1 MPAGFIRS
9 DFARK
14 VVSVVCLFV
23 FPLAAQQANTGVPM
37 QAASS
42 GSQQPGAPA
51 PNAPEP
57 KNLPQPTH
65 VDYSKPTPL
74 LPNPFARYMP
84 RDVPPPSFTNAPKI
98 DQLIQNGKLMLSLN
112 DAIALALAD
121 NLDIAVQRYNLPIAD
136 TDILRTKAGQSFL
149 GTNTGVVQNTPG
161 GGVGGVGSGVTG
173 AGAGGTT
180 AGAGGAGGGAGGF
193 VGSTSGAGPQPDSF
207 DPVLSGTLSFERALF
222 PLSNS
227 VTAGTNVLNQNTTTG
242 DVSYSQGFSPGTA
255 FSVGFNNSRFT
266 SNSPRSSTN
275 PSLQSNFK
283 AQVRQ
288 HLLQGFGP
296 SLNTRLIRQA
306 KNNKKITE
314 EGFRFQVIVTVSQIQ
329 NIYWD
334 LVNAY
339 EDFKVKER
347 SLGLAQKTLSDNQ
360 KQVEIGTLAPLDVV
374 RAQSSVATAEQDL
387 IISRTNLELQQ
398 LVIKNALTRTLSGNS
413 AVVNAEVIP
422 TDTIQIP
429 DQENLPPVEDLIK
442 QALANR
448 PDYTQQQ
455 INLKN
460 GLINIQGTNNG
471 LLPVIDLIGFY
482 GASSIAGVQNPLAT
496 CVPPATPASTN
507 GACLFLP
514 GSIPPTGFSDAFNN
528 LFNSSAPDKGVA
540 INIQIPLGNR
550 AAQSAQ
556 IRSRL
561 EYRQSQLAL
570 KSLENQI
577 AFTVRNDAFTVEQNR
592 ARVAAADKAR
602 DLSAQTLDAEQ
613 KKYNLG
619 ASTYLAV
626 LQDERDLAASE
637 SALVAAM
644 TNYAK
649 SKVQLDRDTAQTL
662 DRNNIKLDEAVT
674 GQITTQPNVPG
685 IMPNKTAL
693 QETNTPAQQPPK

>member
-1 MPAGFIRS
+1 MFLAFIRS

-14 VVSVVCLFV
+14 VVSAVCLLT
-23 FPLAAQQANTGVPM
+23 FPAAAQQANTGLQM
-37 QAASS
+37 QAVPS
-42 GSQQPGAPA
+42 GSQQPGAAAGSQQSA

-57 KNLPQPTH
+57 KKLPQPTH

-98 DQLIQNGKLMLSLN
+98 EQLIQNGKLMLSLN
-112 DAIALALAD
+112 DAIAIALAD

-180 AGAGGAGGGAGGF
+180 AGSGGAGVGAGGF

-227 VTAGTNVLNQNTTTG
+227 VTAGTSVLNQNTTTG
-242 DVSYSQGFSPGTA
+242 DLSYFQGFAPGTA
-255 FSVGFNNSRFT
+255 LTVGFNNSRIT

-275 PSLQSNFK
+275 PNLQSNFR

-360 KQVEIGTLAPLDVV
+360 KQVEI
-374 RAQSSVATAEQDL
+374 
-387 IISRTNLELQQ
+387 
-398 LVIKNALTRTLSGNS
+398 
-413 AVVNAEVIP
+413 
-422 TDTIQIP
+422 
-429 DQENLPPVEDLIK
+429 
-442 QALANR
+442 
-448 PDYTQQQ
+448 
-455 INLKN
+455 
-460 GLINIQGTNNG
+460 
-471 LLPVIDLIGFY
+471 
-482 GASSIAGVQNPLAT
+482 
-496 CVPPATPASTN
+496 
-507 GACLFLP
+507 
-514 GSIPPTGFSDAFNN
+514 
-528 LFNSSAPDKGVA
+528 
-540 INIQIPLGNR
+540 
-550 AAQSAQ
+550 
-556 IRSRL
+556 
-561 EYRQSQLAL
+561 
-570 KSLENQI
+570 
-577 AFTVRNDAFTVEQNR
+577 
-592 ARVAAADKAR
+592 
-602 DLSAQTLDAEQ
+602 
-613 KKYNLG
+613 
-619 ASTYLAV
+619 
-626 LQDERDLAASE
+626 
-637 SALVAAM
+637 
-644 TNYAK
+644 
-649 SKVQLDRDTAQTL
+649 
-662 DRNNIKLDEAVT
+662 
-674 GQITTQPNVPG
+674 
-685 IMPNKTAL
+685 
-693 QETNTPAQQPPK
+693 